1 MKAPTEPQNHVD
13 SFHSPGEV
21 ESVCDISIHLFDLLC
36 NLRQTAATSTAK
48 HGLSPDHRRGNL
60 DRPDSWLPE
69 HLGDNQSYGGFL
81 KWWYQTA
88 IGFPTKNDHF
98 GVFWGYQLF
107 RKHRYS
113 QKSHFDRQISCD
125 FSAH

>member
-21 ESVCDISIHLFDLLC
+21 DDLFC

-60 DRPDSWLPE
+60 DRPGSWLPE
-69 HLGDNQSYGGFL
+69 HLGDNQS
-81 KWWYQTA
+81 
-88 IGFPTKNDHF
+88 
-98 GVFWGYQLF
+98 
-107 RKHRYS
+107 YS